1 MEWER
6 FDLNPRIIT
15 AVKKANF
22 RSAKEV
28 LCVSGPDL
36 QRLTRLSKTDVHRL
50 HYAVAAAVRRSEP
63 ATALQLVR
71 GECPVLEAGHRLS
84 FACPVLDGLTRGG
97 LPLRGITELAGESA
111 AGKTQICL
119 QLCLSVQY
127 PQENGGLGSGA
138 VYICTEDSFP
148 IKRLRQLIT
157 QQPQL
162 RADLPPALIRSLRF
176 SDNIYIEHA
185 SDLEALQTCVSRRVP
200 VLLKRGLVRLLVV
213 DSVAALFRSEFQAD
227 EALQRSRHLLAFS
240 NTLHRLSHQY
250 GAPVV
255 CVNQVTDVVDGPNPG
270 RCDYGLVGSKVLP
283 ALGIAWANQVMV
295 RLMLRRLTGRVQSDS
310 RSSAPRKLEVVFAPH
325 LPRASCLCGVWEEGV
340 RGIPDGHSEL
350 QPHTSS

>member
-1 MEWER
+1 LKYTEVEFASCLMS
-6 FDLNPRIIT
+6 FYCS
-15 AVKKANF
+15 ANF
-22 RSAKEV
+22 RSAREI

-36 QRLTRLSKTDVHRL
+36 QRLTRLSKTDVQRL
-50 HYAVAAAVRRSEP
+50 HCAVAAAVRKSKP
-63 ATALQLVR
+63 VTALQLIR
-71 GECPVLEAGHRLS
+71 GECPVLEAGNRLS
-84 FACPVLDGLTRGG
+84 FSCRILDGLMRGG
-97 LPLRGITELAGESA
+97 LPLRGITELAGEITGA
-111 AGKTQICL
+111 FCL

-127 PQENGGLGSGA
+127 PQENGGLNSGA

-148 IKRLRQLIT
+148 IKRLRQLIAL
-157 QQPQL
+157 QPRL
-162 RADLPPALIRSLRF
+162 RPDLPPALIHSQRF

-185 SDLEALQTCVSRRVP
+185 VDLEALQACVSQRVP

-227 EALQRSRHLLAFS
+227 EAVQRSRHLLAFS
-240 NTLHRLSHQY
+240 NTLHRLSHEY

-295 RLMLRRLTGRVQSDS
+295 RLMLKRQVQSDS

-340 RGIPDGHSEL
+340 RGIPDDHSDL
-350 QPHTSS
+350 QPQGSS